1 MTISEMKLDLDK
13 KDGYIQTLRRE
24 NQNLK
29 NEIKNL

>member
-1 MTISEMKLDLDK
+1 MKLDLDK

-29 NEIKNL
+29 NEIKNLQKN